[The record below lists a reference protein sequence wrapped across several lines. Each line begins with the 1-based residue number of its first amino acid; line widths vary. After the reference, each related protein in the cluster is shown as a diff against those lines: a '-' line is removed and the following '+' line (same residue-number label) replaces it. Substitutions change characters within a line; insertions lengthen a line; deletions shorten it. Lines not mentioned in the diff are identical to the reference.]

1 MKRREQRQP
10 PCLTDVESD
19 RLSCLPGHVIDQ
31 ILSHLSIRE
40 AVRTSVLSSKWR
52 YKWSTLPTLVFD
64 NHCLPISSQDHSII
78 KNKLVR
84 IIDHVLLLHSGAIN
98 KFKLSHRDLI
108 GVTDIDRWTLHLTRR
123 SIKELV
129 LEIWKGHRYKI
140 PSCLFTCQSL
150 IHLELFNC
158 WLKPPSTFIGF
169 RNLKSLDLQ
178 HVTMDQD
185 VFENMVSNCL
195 LLERLT
201 LMNFDGFTHLNI
213 DAPNL
218 QFFDI
223 GGKFEDV
230 RFENTFHLAVVS
242 IGLYLNLENE
252 KNRWQGSSSNLLKFF
267 VHLPHVRRLEVQS
280 YFLKYLAVGVVPLK
294 LPRPCVDLTYLSIR
308 INFNDSKEISAAL
321 CLLRSSPNLQ
331 ELEVLARTEEQQTT
345 LGTQAYCW
353 EDDYWNCPVMQL
365 QFVRIDGISGIKPE
379 LDFISFL
386 LLYSP
391 VLERMTVKP
400 ASSNGESELMKELLR
415 FRRASERA
423 EIIYLDP

>member
-1 MKRREQRQP
+1 MNPMQSDLNIPSLCAIQIRQCGGLDLGVLERHCLVCLDMIRGKKRREQPQP
-10 PCLTDVESD
+10 PCLTDVEPD
-19 RLSCLPGHVIDQ
+19 KLSCLPGHVIDQ

-52 YKWSTLPTLVFD
+52 YKWATLPNLVFD
-64 NHCLPISSQDHSII
+64 NQCLSLSSQDHSII

-84 IIDHVLLLHSGAIN
+84 IIDHVLLLHSGVIN

-108 GVTDIDRWTLHLTRR
+108 GVTDIDRWTLHLTRK
-123 SIKELV
+123 SVKELV
-129 LEIWKGHRYKI
+129 LEIWKGFK
-140 PSCLFTCQSL
+140 
-150 IHLELFNC
+150 
-158 WLKPPSTFIGF
+158 
-169 RNLKSLDLQ
+169 NLKSLDLQ
-178 HVTMDQD
+178 HVTLDQD
-185 VFENMVSNCL
+185 VFENLISSCP

-242 IGLYLNLENE
+242 IGLYLNFENE
-252 KNRWQGSSSNLLKFF
+252 KSRWPGCSSNLLKFF
-267 VHLPHVRRLEVQS
+267 VHLPH
-280 YFLKYLAVGVVPLK
+280 YLAVGVVPLK
-294 LPRPCVDLTYLSIR
+294 LPRPCVDLSYLSIR
-308 INFNDSKEISAAL
+308 INFNDPKEISAAL

-331 ELEVLARTEEQQTT
+331 ELEVLARPEEQQTT
-345 LGTQAYCW
+345 SVSGTQAYCW
-353 EDDYWNCPVMQL
+353 EDEYWNCPVMQL
-365 QFVRIDGISGIKPE
+365 RFVRIDGISGIKPE

-391 VLERMTVKP
+391 VLERMSVKP
-400 ASSNGESELMKELLR
+400 ASSNGGLELMKELLR
-415 FRRASERA
+415 FRRASGRA
-423 EIIYLDP
+423 EMIYLDP